1 MTTDRDR
8 VLSEFID
15 SYNAGRRPDIDDYLG
30 RVPDD
35 ERELLLA
42 DMSNYMTWAPTP
54 EFDGSTVAQLRAEP
68 VMVQALAR
76 ARRRPQSWAEILAA
90 RRKALSLSTEQL
102 ASKLVGSLGL
112 SKKFAPKTAV
122 YLERSERGELDAR
135 RFAPRLL
142 DALADVLKISP
153 SDLSGAAGAHL
164 KTAPS
169 PAFRASAPAAARA
182 REDLELMAD
191 LAAAPSQRD
200 WDEVDE
206 LFRGGG

>member
-15 SYNAGRRPDIDDYLG
+15 SYNAGRRPGIDDYLG

-54 EFDGSTVAQLRAEP
+54 GFDDGTVAQLRAEP
-68 VMVQALAR
+68 VVVQALAR

-102 ASKLVGSLGL
+102 AGKLVGALGL
-112 SKKFAPKTAV
+112 SKKLAAKTAV
-122 YLERSERGELDAR
+122 YLERSE
-135 RFAPRLL
+135 
-142 DALADVLKISP
+142 
-153 SDLSGAAGAHL
+153 
-164 KTAPS
+164 
-169 PAFRASAPAAARA
+169 
-182 REDLELMAD
+182 
-191 LAAAPSQRD
+191 
-200 WDEVDE
+200 
-206 LFRGGG
+206 